1 MEWAK
6 VRELSAERVSQRQIA
21 ERLGMTGAPWRGSP
35 VRASRPA
42 GGGSAAARPLIV
54 TRR

>member
-35 VRASRPA
+35 VRASRRA
-42 GGGSAAARPLIV
+42 TAASRPARPSIV